1 MCKKKERMSA
11 KQMVT
16 KNNSDNEA
24 LVQILP
30 LDEEEALF
38 MFRDSQALLE
48 GHFRLTSGR
57 HSNQYMQCARVLQY
71 PKYAARLGAEL
82 AQRYQDAGVQ
92 VVIGPA
98 MGGIVLAQEVARA
111 LGGQVRSLFAEREN
125 GAMSLR
131 RGFSLESGEK
141 VLVVEDV
148 VTTGGSV
155 QEVVELVQNLGGD
168 VVGVGVLVDRSGG
181 EVQFGVRK
189 EAVLTMHIVSY
200 PPDDC
205 LLCNQGLPV
214 VKPGSRSV

>member
-1 MCKKKERMSA
+1 MDAKKSLDTEA
-11 KQMVT
+11 MV
-16 KNNSDNEA
+16 NN
-24 LVQILP
+24 LP
-30 LDEEEALF
+30 LTEEEALF
-38 MFRDSQALLE
+38 MFRESQALLE

-71 PKYAARLGAEL
+71 PKYAARLGQEL
-82 AQRYQDAGVQ
+82 ASRYKETDVQ

-98 MGGIVLAQEVARA
+98 MGGIVLAQEVARS

-125 GAMSLR
+125 GSMSLR
-131 RGFSLESGEK
+131 RGFSLEPGEK

-155 QEVVELVQNLGGD
+155 QEVVDLVKNLGGD

-181 EVQFGVRK
+181 SVQFGVHK

-200 PPDDC
+200 PSEDC
-205 LLCNQGLPV
+205 PMCNQGLPV